1 MSTYL
6 NPKVDLTFKKV
17 FGEHPNLVKSL
28 LNALLPLPKG
38 MEIEKVEY
46 LTSESIPDNPGK
58 KLSIVDVRCTDNYG
72 RGFIVE
78 MQSWWN
84 TEFFSRTL
92 FNAASMYS
100 KQLEKGN
107 PFERL
112 KEVYALALVNDKAF
126 EYKDDD
132 GYMQEFYI
140 TNKKHPDD
148 RRHDLSL
155 IFVELKKYKPIDRGS
170 RAIKDLWLRFLTEI
184 DETTETV
191 DAAMNDNPDI
201 NEALNIVKRSAYTD
215 DELHRYND
223 YLLEIMTQHN
233 AMINER
239 KEGRAEGLAEGEKLG
254 IEKGEKLGI
263 EKGRAEGLA
272 ESRRETAIAML
283 KKGMSVELTAEISK
297 LSVEEVEK
305 LKATL

>member
-46 LTSESIPDNPGK
+46 LTNENVPDNPGK

-72 RGFIVE
+72 HGFIVE

-84 TEFFSRTL
+84 VEFFSRTL
-92 FNAASMYS
+92 YNAASMYS
-100 KQLEKGN
+100 KQLEKGAA
-107 PFERL
+107 FERL

-140 TNKKHPDD
+140 ANKNHPDD
-148 RRHDLSL
+148 RRHDLAL
-155 IFVELKKYKPIDRGS
+155 IVELPKYKPADRGS

-184 DETTETV
+184 DESTESV
-191 DAAMNDNPDI
+191 DAAMSGNPEI
-201 NEALNIVKRSAYTD
+201 SEALGIVKRSAYSD
-215 DELHRYND
+215 ADLYRYND
-223 YLLEIMTQHN
+223 YLLEIMTQRN
-233 AMINER
+233 AMLNER
-239 KEGRAEGLAEGEKLG
+239 NEGRAEGFAE
-254 IEKGEKLGI
+254 
-263 EKGRAEGLA
+263 GRAEG
-272 ESRRETAIAML
+272 EQQKAISIASAMKQHGDAIDYIAL
-283 KKGMSVELTAEISK
+283 ITGLTPSEITS
-297 LSVEEVEK
+297 L
-305 LKATL
+305 